1 MSSEEGGWGF
11 CRRINMEF
19 MKGKERHSSQKETQS
34 RPLVADKACTSV
46 RLEPKS
52 LNGLLDAWL
61 TVLRLILLGKR
72 ALLTRPWT
80 EAHTDSGLKCR
91 PTLEIRAGIVCA
103 LGVST

>member
-1 MSSEEGGWGF
+1 
-11 CRRINMEF
+11 

-80 EAHTDSGLKCR
+80 EAHTDSGLKCW